1 MVGGMRGGLAKVG
14 EKVES
19 VGSRGAFL
27 RMLRLASD
35 GPRCS
40 RGNAS
45 HDVHRQ
51 ALLGVFVSA
60 FMDELVHLVRGGL
73 LRRYQSR
80 AGDLRVVRGRLQVG
94 RQAAAPGMR
103 SEAHTS
109 ELPSLMRI

>member
-1 MVGGMRGGLAKVG
+1 MLEVLPKVG
-14 EKVES
+14 DDAGPA
-19 VGSRGAFL
+19 GSRGTFL

-35 GPRCS
+35 VPLFS

-73 LRRYQSR
+73 SPRSQSR
-80 AGDLRVVRGRLQVG
+80 AGDLRVVRGRLQG
-94 RQAAAPGMR
+94 GGEAAAQG
-103 SEAHTS
+103 
-109 ELPSLMRI
+109 LPPDLPAGRD